1 MSEIVKFAKLQKEM
15 RRNDEQMVPTFLV
28 VAMFGLM
35 FGCLVLVAYSKEHNL
50 PMTGVLVE
58 APVVQSLEIVMTG
71 DRSGVYSVHDTAG
84 NLLATSSDEMAGFL
98 GVIGRVFDRDR
109 KVAGVIGNPP
119 VQVVRRE
126 NGNIAV
132 IDPTIDLSVELIGYG
147 KDNVAAFGN
156 LLK

>member
-1 MSEIVKFAKLQKEM
+1 
-15 RRNDEQMVPTFLV
+15 
-28 VAMFGLM
+28 
-35 FGCLVLVAYSKEHNL
+35 
-50 PMTGVLVE
+50 
-58 APVVQSLEIVMTG
+58 
-71 DRSGVYSVHDTAG
+71 
-84 NLLATSSDEMAGFL
+84 MAGFL

-109 KVAGVIGNPP
+109 KVAGVVGNPP

-132 IDPTIDLSVELIGYG
+132 IDPSIDLSVELIGYG